1 MTRLL
6 MIAVTLTIAGGC
18 LAQEDPLA
26 WIDAEQ
32 VRAAYHYANT
42 PAPERCARLKA
53 AGINAM
59 VLKASVEKALP
70 WCREAKLQGMR
81 CFLALNFNVDA
92 EKAGLRQAVLED
104 GAVERYACPLD
115 ETFWRDHLLTGMM
128 ERAAVS
134 DDPEMQVDGLWI
146 DFELYSTRTGQR
158 YYTKACYCDYC
169 LGEFCRHKGIGVP
182 EVEFADRKQ
191 WLADHGYADEYQPF
205 LGTRVEALATEVRET
220 VHAQYPDFLLGFYPT
235 PHNWSLLAVARAFS
249 TERVPILLWATDTY
263 GGGGASRVP
272 DDWHTLYAD
281 QGINARYLAG
291 LLLRCYSAKNLA
303 ANIYHATAKCDGYW
317 LFTTYTLEAE
327 EQKGDYHLAAGTPD
341 DYWAALRAGN
351 DEMDRRIEQGEGYRS
366 ELVVGPEPVVYKP
379 LTQPEFRERLAR
391 LIAPEPPAEAMDL
404 PPVRLRGA
412 NVLVLGGRAGQ
423 EAQVSIAYHQV
434 GAVEAEISWK
444 IIDADRAMI
453 AEGVGEK
460 QEGVTLSFTPEA
472 DGIYYV
478 LASAQSSAW
487 SVQRTNVPVG
497 LYVGAKLHTIGGANR
512 LYFAVPQGTEEFSI
526 IGDGGGWHEPI
537 RIDVFD
543 PSDEMVATGQTD
555 KEVLKVEVV
564 AAAGDHAGEVWS
576 LAITKADVEIL
587 EDNYLTLPEPLP
599 PVVSLVP
606 EQAFAIAAE

>member
-1 MTRLL
+1 MRLELLLIGL
-6 MIAVTLTIAGGC
+6 MCAGAAI
-18 LAQEDPLA
+18 AQEDPLA
-26 WIDAEQ
+26 WIDAQQ
-32 VRAAYHYANT
+32 VRAAYHYANA
-42 PAPERCARLKA
+42 PAEERCARLKA
-53 AGINAM
+53 AGMNAM
-59 VLKASVEKALP
+59 ILKAGVEKALP
-70 WCREAKLQGMR
+70 WCREAKLQGMK

-92 EKAGLRQAVLED
+92 EKAGLRQAVLES
-104 GAVERYACPLD
+104 GQVERYACPLD
-115 ETFWRDHLLTGMM
+115 ERFWREHLIPGMM

-134 DDPEMQVDGLWI
+134 DDPAMQVDGLWI

-158 YYTKACYCDYC
+158 YYTKACYCDHC
-169 LGEFCRHKGIGVP
+169 LGEFCRHKGIEVP
-182 EVEFADRKQ
+182 EVEYANRKQ
-191 WLADHGYADEYQPF
+191 WLDDHGYGDEYQPF
-205 LGTRVEALATEVRET
+205 LGTRVEELATEVRET
-220 VHAQYPDFLLGFYPT
+220 IHALNPNFLLGFYPT

-263 GGGGASRVP
+263 GGGGMDRVP
-272 DDWHTLYAD
+272 DDWREHYAEL
-281 QGINARYLAG
+281 GINARYLAG

-303 ANIYHATAKCDGYW
+303 ANIYHTTSKCDGYW

-327 EQKGDYHLAAGTPD
+327 EQKGDYHLAAGTPE
-341 DYWAALRAGN
+341 DYWAALRLAN
-351 DEMDRRIEQGEGYRS
+351 DEMDRRIQEGPDYRT

-379 LTQPEFRERLAR
+379 LSQPEFRERLAR
-391 LIAPEPPAEAMDL
+391 LIAPEPLAEPMDL
-404 PPVRLRGA
+404 PFVKLRGA
-412 NVLVLGGRAGQ
+412 NVLVLAGRAGH

-434 GAVEAEISWK
+434 GAVEAELSWK
-444 IIDADRAMI
+444 IMDADRNMI

-460 QEGVTLSFTPEA
+460 QEGVTLAFAPEA

-497 LYVGAKLHTIGGANR
+497 LYVGAKLHTMSGAGR
-512 LYFAVPQGTEEFSI
+512 LYFAVPEGVEEFSI
-526 IGDGGGWHEPI
+526 VGDGAGWHEPI

-555 KEVLKVEVV
+555 TEVLRVEVV
-564 AAAGDHAGEVWS
+564 ATAGAHAGEIWS

-606 EQAFAIAAE
+606 EQVFAIAGE

>member
-6 MIAVTLTIAGGC
+6 MIALALTLAGGC

-26 WIDAEQ
+26 WVDAQQ
-32 VRAAYHYANT
+32 VRAAYHYANA

-53 AGINAM
+53 AGINAL
-59 VLKASVEKALP
+59 VLKAGVEKARP

-92 EKAGLRQAVLED
+92 EKAGLRQAVLEN

-115 ETFWRDHLLTGMM
+115 ERFWREHLTPAMM
-128 ERAAVS
+128 ERAAVA

-158 YYTKACYCDYC
+158 CPRGRVRRPQTVAGRPRLRGRVSAIPRRAGRGAGHRSARNRSCEIPEFPAGLLPHSAQLVTAGGGARFLHRAGADTS
-169 LGEFCRHKGIGVP
+169 LGHR
-182 EVEFADRKQ
+182 Q
-191 WLADHGYADEYQPF
+191 
-205 LGTRVEALATEVRET
+205 
-220 VHAQYPDFLLGFYPT
+220 
-235 PHNWSLLAVARAFS
+235 
-249 TERVPILLWATDTY
+249 ILLWATDTY
-263 GGGGASRVP
+263 GGGGADRVP
-272 DDWHTLYAD
+272 DDWRALYAD

-327 EQKGDYHLAAGTPD
+327 EQKGDYHLAEGTPD
-341 DYWAALRAGN
+341 DYWDALRVAN
-351 DEMDRRIEQGEGYRS
+351 DEMDRRIEQGEAYRS

-391 LIAPEPPAEAMDL
+391 LILPEPLAEPVDL
-404 PPVRLRGA
+404 PFVKLRGA
-412 NVLVLGGRAGQ
+412 NVLVLAGRAGQ
-423 EAQVSIAYHQV
+423 EARVSLAYHQV
-434 GAVEAEISWK
+434 GAVEAELSWK
-444 IIDADRAMI
+444 IMDADRAMI

-478 LASAQSSAW
+478 LAGAGSSAW

-497 LYVGAKLHTIGGANR
+497 LYVGGVIGLVGAAHER
-512 LYFAVPQGTEEFSI
+512 TGRVVCWREAAHHERRGAALLRGPGGCRAV
-526 IGDGGGWHEPI
+526 H
-537 RIDVFD
+537 
-543 PSDEMVATGQTD
+543 
-555 KEVLKVEVV
+555 
-564 AAAGDHAGEVWS
+564 AAACRLQRARDGAGGR
-576 LAITKADVEIL
+576 L
-587 EDNYLTLPEPLP
+587 
-599 PVVSLVP
+599 
-606 EQAFAIAAE
+606 